1 MAGRIRIEPPNK
13 LPSSGITS
21 IQYKQWKVALKIFM
35 HQTAEFREFYPGGL
49 YPKWTSLEDDPNR
62 IKDLLTKDTPGE
74 NIDKKEHLAQRR
86 INLETFLGIIARYSD
101 EGDFDDIMEKSDSL
115 EWIFQHHERR
125 YGLQR
130 KGRYLFRL
138 DSIRFDKA
146 TMDDYNK
153 FYNDYRS
160 CFKSNL
166 RKQGEIIK
174 YKGNST
180 LTEDERISP
189 TTECL
194 IIQITLER
202 IDSRLPAEIDRVF
215 GYRMDDSTTLID
227 LQSEIFS
234 YIPRALA
241 TLDREENISCNV
253 HCIKNEYVHDISP
266 APTHNYTED
275 SHHDLNAMYGRNQR
289 MPQHRGQYKQPFGR
303 QQQQQYKPQQ
313 KYSQKFCKVCHALE
327 LPINVVQSHNT
338 NDCRKKTMLQE
349 INMDNN
355 YEQDPNVFQQYQQ
368 HEYGHHD

>member
-1 MAGRIRIEPPNK
+1 MAARIRIEPPNK
-13 LPSSGITS
+13 LPSSGITA

-35 HQTAEFREFYPGGL
+35 HQTADFREFYPGGL
-49 YPKWTSLEDDPNR
+49 YPAWTSLEDDPNR
-62 IKDLLTKDTPGE
+62 IKNLTIKDTPDE

-86 INLETFLGIIARYSD
+86 IHLETFLGIIARYSD

-138 DSIRFDKA
+138 DSIRFDKG
-146 TMDDYNK
+146 TMEDYNK
-153 FYNDYRS
+153 FYNDFRS

-166 RKQGEIIK
+166 RKQGEKIK
-174 YKGNST
+174 YKGGST
-180 LTEDERISP
+180 LSEDERISP

-194 IIQITLER
+194 LIQITLER

-241 TLDREENISCNV
+241 TLDREDNIGCNA
-253 HCIKNEYVHDISP
+253 HCVQHNYKNDQP
-266 APTHNYTED
+266 APSYNYPEEQQ
-275 SHHDLNAMYGRNQR
+275 HHDLNAMYGRNQR
-289 MPQHRGQYKQPFGR
+289 LPQHRGQSKPQYGR
-303 QQQQQYKPQQ
+303 QQHKPQQ
-313 KYSQKFCKVCHALE
+313 KFTQKFCKVCHALE
-327 LPINVVQSHNT
+327 LPPNVVQSHNT
-338 NDCRKKTMLQE
+338 NECRKKTMLQE
-349 INMDNN
+349 ITMDN
-355 YEQDPNVFQQYQQ
+355 YEQDSNEYQQY
-368 HEYGHHD
+368 HHQERYNYQD